1 MCGWSPWR
9 IGLAALAAAA
19 WTAAAQDLER
29 ATPLPA
35 TRRARSPSESPWAHD
50 PSTLVKCGGRYWI
63 FTTGGGIASLCSD
76 NLADWV
82 RGPRVFDRLPEWTLQ
97 AVPGHGGQA
106 WAPEIVPV
114 EGGYRLYYSVSTWGR
129 NTSAIGLA
137 TNSTLDPADP
147 RHRWIDLGA
156 VIQSRATDDFNAI
169 DPSVLADRDGRW
181 WMAFGSFWS
190 GIKLIELDPR
200 TGQRKAT
207 DSPVHALA
215 RHDTIEAACLCR
227 NEGRYYLFVNWGL
240 CARGTNST
248 YNIRVGR
255 SDRVTGPYVDDRGTD
270 LRRGGGRLFL
280 GTEGRFIGPGHAGIF
295 RESGREWVSF
305 HFYDGDNRGRPT
317 LAIRPLRWTADGW
330 PAVGPEAPAPVHAA
344 PSTRPRGAPS
354 REGGRN
360 ETGL

>member
-1 MCGWSPWR
+1 MIGAMRGWPAW
-9 IGLAALAAAA
+9 GMGFAVLAAEAAVALPGA
-19 WTAAAQDLER
+19 MSPDPAPPPPVQAPALHGDLR
-29 ATPLPA
+29 V
-35 TRRARSPSESPWAHD
+35 HD
-50 PSTLVKCGGRYWI
+50 PSTIVRCGGRYWL
-63 FTTGGGIASLCSD
+63 FATGSGIASRRSD
-76 NLADWV
+76 DLADWV
-82 RGPRVFDRLPEWTLQ
+82 RGPRVFDRLPAWTLQ

-106 WAPEIVPV
+106 WAPDIVPV

-137 TNSTLDPADP
+137 TNATLDPADP
-147 RHRWIDLGA
+147 RHRWVDLGA

-190 GIKLIELDPR
+190 GVKLIELDPR
-200 TGQRKAT
+200 TGRRKAT

-227 NEGRYYLFVNWGL
+227 NGGRYYLFVNWGL

-248 YNIRVGR
+248 YNLRVGR

-280 GTEGRFIGPGHAGIF
+280 GTEGRFIGPGHAGMDTK
-295 RESGREWVSF
+295 GR
-305 HFYDGDNRGRPT
+305 RAAQRPM
-317 LAIRPLRWTADGW
+317 AIPGAKTHPLGSTAAASLSVRPALDC
-330 PAVGPEAPAPVHAA
+330 
-344 PSTRPRGAPS
+344 RPGCGACCRGA
-354 REGGRN
+354 R
-360 ETGL
+360 